1 MIIAHIWVIRPPG
14 LPRVRFR
21 PPGKYS
27 EPPDK
32 GKEEHKAAP
41 KWALLPAVKWRRQ
54 LTEESQRALIA
65 SRKLDS
71 VRREARLIS
80 SASSMK
86 DRTRLEGETPGA
98 CSCPSPSDVGL
109 APGALE

>member
-1 MIIAHIWVIRPPG
+1 MIIAHIRVIRPPG
-14 LPRVRFR
+14 LPRVRLR

-41 KWALLPAVKWRRQ
+41 KCALLPAVKWRRQ

-80 SASSMK
+80 SARRMK
-86 DRTRLEGETPGA
+86 DGTGREGETLVA
-98 CSCPSPSDVGL
+98 RSCLPTFDVGL